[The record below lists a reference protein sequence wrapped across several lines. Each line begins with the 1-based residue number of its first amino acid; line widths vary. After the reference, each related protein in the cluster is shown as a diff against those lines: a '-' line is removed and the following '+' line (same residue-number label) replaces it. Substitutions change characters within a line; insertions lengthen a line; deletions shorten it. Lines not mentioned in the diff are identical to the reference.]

1 MSKDGKPKERLY
13 RLEVTPDAY
22 HIIEAESF
30 LSGRT
35 LKSIASE
42 ILSTHSSTKAK
53 SLAASKL
60 EGGKIQ
66 VPEEHRDEKPKD
78 QMIIEPKSGAVPVAD
93 NRQKPKRLSANPD
106 ALQQIKTLWTQ
117 SPRPSLAKMSEQ
129 IGYHKA
135 TIHDAIQRMKKS
147 GEIVD

>member
-1 MSKDGKPKERLY
+1 MDNKRLY
-13 RLEVTPDAY
+13 RLEVTPEAY
-22 HIIEAESF
+22 SIIEAEAF
-30 LSGRT
+30 LRGLT

-42 ILSTHSSTKAK
+42 ILTKHSSKEAL

-60 EGGKIQ
+60 EGGKIKE
-66 VPEEHRDEKPKD
+66 PEEHRDEKPKD
-78 QMIIEPKSGAVPVAD
+78 QMIIEPKCGPIPGADFP
-93 NRQKPKRLSANPD
+93 QPTKPKRLSTNPD
-106 ALQQIKTLWTQ
+106 ALRQIKEMYAQ

-135 TIHDAIQRMKKS
+135 TIHDAIQRMKKE